1 MSNVVADQAKLVINA
16 FAAQFEN
23 NLTTAR
29 AVTWKQDD
37 REMDDTNKLQIVDQF
52 PPRYNVYRTQGGVR
66 DISGG
71 TQTSVFGSELYAVTG
86 TFGTDMGWGDFQA
99 ITTMGEA
106 KQSVALRSAAV
117 NLAEQI
123 DAYVMRIATLAS
135 IDWVGTMGAN
145 VSSHL
150 DAMQAFTRLK
160 EGGVPENDLSYIF
173 NHTDEMLLGD
183 QVIKLPAPDAMAT
196 AAYRR
201 GFDSTISGVPTLF
214 TNQLPVLTTGTR
226 AITGAGAING
236 ASQNV
241 DYVNVAN
248 QTTVNGLY
256 LSQNIAVDGLAAG
269 ATIAAGE
276 VFTVPGVFAYDNR
289 KQALVQ
295 PVRLQQFTVVE
306 AATASGA
313 GAIAAMRI
321 APAMIVPGS
330 GAGANIAINTAQA
343 NVSAAPADNAVL
355 TFLGAASTGLAPRL
369 LIHKEAI
376 RCYSARLRMPSNSP
390 DARRVS
396 LRKIPLS
403 VRMWPHSDHKTGAH
417 AVRFDV
423 AMDANIHDRRL
434 ISRVNGS

>member
-29 AVTWKQDD
+29 AVTWRQDD
-37 REMDDTNKLQIVDQF
+37 REMDDTNRLQLVDQF
-52 PPRYNVYRTQGGVR
+52 PPRYNVYRTENGVR
-66 DISGG
+66 DISAG
-71 TQTSVFGSELYAVTG
+71 TQTSVFGSELYTVSG

-99 ITTMGEA
+99 ITTMGAA
-106 KQSVALRSAAV
+106 KQSVALRSAAI

-123 DAYVMRIATLAS
+123 DAYVMRVATLAS
-135 IDWVGTMGAN
+135 RDWVGTAGAN
-145 VSSHL
+145 ISSHL
-150 DAMQAFTRLK
+150 DAMQALTRLR
-160 EGGVPENDLSYIF
+160 ENGVPENDLAYIF

-201 GFDSTISGVPTLF
+201 GFDSQISNVPTMF

-236 ASQNV
+236 AGQNE
-241 DYVNVAN
+241 DYVDVAN
-248 QTTVNGLY
+248 QTTANGLY
-256 LSQNIAVDGLAAG
+256 LTQTLAVDGFAAG

-276 VFTVPGVFAYDNR
+276 VFTIPNVFAYDNR

-295 PVRLQQFTVVE
+295 PARLQQFTVVT
-306 AATASGA
+306 AATADGT
-313 GAIAAMRI
+313 GAIAALRI
-321 APAMIVPGS
+321 APAIIVPGS
-330 GAGANIAINTAQA
+330 GAGANIAINTAHA
-343 NVSAAPADNAVL
+343 TVNAAPADNAVL
-355 TFLGAASTGLAPRL
+355 TFFGAASSNQAPRL

-396 LRKIPLS
+396 LRNIPLS
-403 VRMWPHSDHKTGAH
+403 VRMWPHSEHKTGAH

-423 AMDANIHDRRL
+423 AINANIHDRRL